1 MAKKILIIEDEII
14 LLEALKEKLT
24 NIGYEVEAVYDGEAG
39 LEIIKE
45 KKPDLL
51 VLDILLPGINGYEVM
66 ERLKKENISLPILVV
81 SNSGQPVEIEKA
93 KELGANDFIIKAAF
107 SLENIE
113 EKVKK
118 LIGK

>member
-14 LLEALKEKLT
+14 LIEALKEKLT
-24 NIGYEVEAVYDGEAG
+24 NSGYEVRAVYDGETG
-39 LEIIKE
+39 LEMIKKE
-45 KKPDLL
+45 KPDLL

-66 ERLKKENISLPILVV
+66 ERLKEEKISLPILVV

>member
-24 NIGYEVEAVYDGEAG
+24 NAGYEVYAVYDGEAG
-39 LEIIKE
+39 LEMIKE

-66 ERLKKENISLPILVV
+66 EKLKKENISLPILIV

-107 SLENIE
+107 SLQDVENKIR
-113 EKVKK
+113 K
-118 LIGK
+118 LLE

>member
-14 LLEALKEKLT
+14 LMEALKEKLA
-24 NIGYEVEAVYDGEAG
+24 NAGYEIEIAYDGEAG

-51 VLDILLPGINGYEVM
+51 ILDILLPGINGYEVM
-66 ERLKKENISLPILVV
+66 ERLKKENISLPILIV

-93 KELGANDFIIKAAF
+93 KELGANDFIVKVAF
-107 SLENIE
+107 SLKNVE
-113 EKVKK
+113 EKVRK
-118 LIGK
+118 LIG